1 MTCRGAVVLNIG
13 IIPIVIIPRER
24 ATAMAS
30 KREPHDLLP
39 LTHLSY
45 HVMLAVAEE
54 PLHGYGII
62 KEVSERTDG
71 AMELEAGT
79 LYAAIKRMNDEGLL
93 EDAPAPDGGG
103 DSRRRYYRLTG
114 FGRTVLEAESER
126 LASLL
131 QVARDKNVI
140 HA

>member
-1 MTCRGAVVLNIG
+1 MTDQLD
-13 IIPIVIIPRER
+13 P
-24 ATAMAS
+24 TSM
-30 KREPHDLLP
+30 LP

-45 HVMLAVAEE
+45 HVMLAIADA

-62 KEVSERTDG
+62 KEVALRTDG

-93 EDAPAPDGGG
+93 EDAPAPQEGG
-103 DSRRRYYRLTG
+103 DSRRRYYRLTD
-114 FGRTVLEAESER
+114 FGRDVLEAESQR

-131 QVARDKNVI
+131 RVAREKNVI